1 MHIYYYDE
9 NFKYQGE
16 DVISDYDELPKNAT
30 SVRPQEGL
38 YLPMYNEKKEVWSES
53 DTQEYIDSLQPK
65 PPLPKDITTLKK
77 QAALLTLQVTQL
89 QRGGAS

>member
-1 MHIYYYDE
+1 MHIYYYNE

-16 DVISDYDELPKNAT
+16 DVIDHDELPENAT
-30 SVRPQEGL
+30 DVRPQEGL
-38 YLPMYNEKKEVWSES
+38 YLPEYDEKKRRWFES
-53 DTQEYIDSLQPK
+53 ASKEYIESVQPP
-65 PPLPKDITTLKK
+65 PPLPNDITTLKK

>member
-9 NFKYQGE
+9 NFMYTGE
-16 DVISDYDELPKNAT
+16 DVISEYDEMPKNAT
-30 SVRPQEGL
+30 DVGLPKGL
-38 YLPMYNEKKEVWSES
+38 YLPKYNEEKREWSETA
-53 DTQEYIDSLQPK
+53 TQDYIESMQPK
-65 PPLPKDITTLKK
+65 PPLPNDITTLKK

>member
-38 YLPMYNEKKEVWSES
+38 YLPMYNEKKKVWSES
-53 DTQEYIDSLQPK
+53 ATKEYIESLQPK
-65 PPLPKDITTLKK
+65 PQPSKIDLMEK
-77 QAALLTLQVTQL
+77 QVAELYYLFAL
-89 QRGGAS
+89 GGDPS

>member
-16 DVISDYDELPKNAT
+16 DVISDYEEIPKNAT
-30 SVRPQEGL
+30 DVRPKKGL
-38 YLPMYNEKKEVWSES
+38 YLPEYDESKKEWFES
-53 DTQEYIDSLQPK
+53 ATQEYIDSLQPQ
-65 PPLPKDITTLKK
+65 PPLPNDITTLKK
-77 QAALLTLQVTQL
+77 QAALLTLQVTQM

>member
-30 SVRPQEGL
+30 DVRPQDGL
-38 YLPMYNEKKEVWSES
+38 YLPKFDETKRVWFES
-53 DTQEYIDSLQPK
+53 ASKEYIEGLQPK
-65 PPLPKDITTLKK
+65 SPLSNDIPTLKK
-77 QAALLTLQVTQL
+77 QMALLTLQVSQI
-89 QRGGAS
+89 QRGGSS

>member
-30 SVRPQEGL
+30 DVRPEGL
-38 YLPMYNEKKEVWSES
+38 YLAVYDEKKKEWFES
-53 DTQEYIDSLQPK
+53 ASKEYIESLQPK
-65 PPLPKDITTLKK
+65 PPLPNDITTLKK

-89 QRGGAS
+89 QRGGTS

>member
-9 NFKYQGE
+9 NFKYRGE
-16 DVISDYDELPKNAT
+16 DVIDFEELPENAT
-30 SVRPQEGL
+30 DVRPQEGL
-38 YLPMYNEKKEVWSES
+38 YIPMYNEKKRTWSES
-53 DTQEYIDSLQPK
+53 ASKEYIESMQPK
-65 PPLPKDITTLKK
+65 PPLPNDITTLKK

>member
-38 YLPMYNEKKEVWSES
+38 YLPMYNEKKEVWFESASE
-53 DTQEYIDSLQPK
+53 EYIESMQPK
-65 PPLPKDITTLKK
+65 PPLPNDITTLKK
-77 QAALLTLQVTQL
+77 QAALLTLQVTQM
-89 QRGGAS
+89 QKGGAS

>member
-9 NFKYQGE
+9 NFMYTGE
-16 DVISDYDELPKNAT
+16 DVISEYDEMPKNAT
-30 SVRPQEGL
+30 DVALPKGL
-38 YLPMYNEKKEVWSES
+38 YLPKYNEEKREWSETATR
-53 DTQEYIDSLQPK
+53 DYIESMQPK
-65 PPLPKDITTLKK
+65 PPLPNDITTLKK